1 MITDL
6 RADLGAGDV
15 PFVAGKL
22 GSFLATVDKKGKP
35 SYWPLVNEQLA
46 SIVPRLPKTAV
57 VDSSGLQD
65 KGDAV
70 HFDTPSLREFG
81 KRYAGAMQR
90 LQDAAK

>member
-1 MITDL
+1 MITHL
-6 RADLGAGDV
+6 HADFGAGDV

-22 GSFLATVDKKGKP
+22 GEFLSTTSKDGKP

-70 HFDTPSLREFG
+70 HFDTPSLREFS

-90 LQDAAK
+90 LHDAAK